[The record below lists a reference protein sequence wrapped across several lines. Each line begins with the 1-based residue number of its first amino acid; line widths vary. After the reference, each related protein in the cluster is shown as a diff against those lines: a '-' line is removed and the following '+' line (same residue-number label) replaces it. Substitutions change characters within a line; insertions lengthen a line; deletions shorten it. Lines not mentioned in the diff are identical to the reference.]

1 MVMKNLIK
9 KILKEEEG
17 NKVVKNYVTKMFKKQ
32 VDSGLTPRIPYEDL
46 RKKKLTQHIELIDKW
61 YFEFL
66 ENHYGVSDGREKAK
80 TLFHN
85 SVETIDEEDLKSVG
99 IGTGQ
104 DRFEVSIPWLEFSE
118 WDFTQT
124 NVEFGF
130 KINDCYLETEIG
142 MKTYEEML
150 SNDFSD
156 YWWVEIT
163 DYLRGEIENYI
174 QIKGYDFGLNILNVV
189 SEWAD

>member
-1 MVMKNLIK
+1 MKNLIK

-66 ENHYGVSDGREKAK
+66 ENHYGVSSGFEKAK
-80 TLFHN
+80 TLY
-85 SVETIDEEDLKSVG
+85 EEAVKTVTEKDLKSFG
-99 IGTGQ
+99 IDTGQ
-104 DRFEVSIPWLEFSE
+104 DRFEVSIPWL
-118 WDFTQT
+118 DFLEIDSVQMDV
-124 NVEFGF
+124 NFGF
-130 KINDCYLETEIG
+130 KIIDCYLETGDG

-156 YWWVEIT
+156 YEWTEVTDFLRSGVEE
-163 DYLRGEIENYI
+163 YV
-174 QIKGYDFGLNILNVV
+174 QIKGYDFGLNIFN
-189 SEWAD
+189 SYSDWDD

>member
-1 MVMKNLIK
+1 MKNLIK

-66 ENHYGVSDGREKAK
+66 ENHYGVSSGFEKAK
-80 TLFHN
+80 TLY
-85 SVETIDEEDLKSVG
+85 EEAVKTVTEKDLKSVG
-99 IGTGQ
+99 IDTDQ
-104 DRFEVSIPWLEFSE
+104 DRFEVSIPWL
-118 WDFTQT
+118 DFLEIDGVQMDV
-124 NVEFGF
+124 NFGF
-130 KINDCYLETEIG
+130 KIIDCYLETGDG

-156 YWWVEIT
+156 YEWTEVTDFLRSGVEE
-163 DYLRGEIENYI
+163 YV
-174 QIKGYDFGLNILNVV
+174 QIKGYDFGLNIFN
-189 SEWAD
+189 SYSDWDD

>member
-1 MVMKNLIK
+1 MKNLIK

-32 VDSGLTPRIPYEDL
+32 VDSGLTSRIPYEDL

-66 ENHYGVSDGREKAK
+66 ENHYGVSSGFEKAK
-80 TLFHN
+80 TLY
-85 SVETIDEEDLKSVG
+85 EEAVKTVTEKDLKSVG
-99 IGTGQ
+99 IDTDQ
-104 DRFEVSIPWLEFSE
+104 DRFEVSIPWL
-118 WDFTQT
+118 DFLEIDGVQMDV
-124 NVEFGF
+124 NFGF
-130 KINDCYLETEIG
+130 KIIDCYLETEIG

-156 YWWVEIT
+156 YEWTNIT
-163 DYLRGEIENYI
+163 DFLRSGVEEYV
-174 QIKGYDFGLNILNVV
+174 QIKGYDFGLNIFN
-189 SEWAD
+189 SYSDWDD